1 MAVAEP
7 PPRLWTSEE
16 LLAMPDDGV
25 ERWLVRGQLREK
37 PPEFPEAAMTMRNR
51 HHSEAMSFITAT
63 IVNWLRLQG
72 TPRGSV
78 YSGEAGV
85 RLRAPVETAV
95 GVDVAY
101 APPDVVASQA
111 DGGTTVLDGTPTLVV
126 EILSPS
132 DTQDE
137 IEEKIDIY
145 LEAGVPIVWTVN
157 PRRRTVT
164 IHGPDR
170 EPLLFNR
177 TSRLPEH
184 TAMPGFAPTVAEL
197 FE

>member
-1 MAVAEP
+1 MASLESP
-7 PPRLWTSEE
+7 PKLWTTEE

-25 ERWLVRGQLREK
+25 ERWIIRGELREK
-37 PPEFPEAAMTMRNR
+37 PSEFPEAVMTMRNR

-63 IVNWLRLQG
+63 IVNWLRQQG
-72 TPRGSV
+72 MPRGSV

-85 RLRAPVETAV
+85 RLRTPVETAV

-101 APPDVVASQA
+101 ASPDVVASQA
-111 DGGTTVLDGTPTLVV
+111 DDETTLLDGTPSLVV

-137 IEEKIDIY
+137 IEEKIDTY
-145 LEAGVPIVWTVN
+145 LDAGVPIVWTVN

-164 IHGPDR
+164 IHGPNR
-170 EPLLFNR
+170 EPELFNR
-177 TSRLPEH
+177 KARLPEH
-184 TAMPGFAPTVAEL
+184 PAMPGFAPTVAEL